1 MGTIRSGSQGVT
13 LIEILLVLV
22 VLIVMNAFAVPAM
35 SEMLNSIRLSSA
47 TQSLVASLQLT
58 RVEAIKRGRRV
69 VLCKSTNGESCAH
82 TGGWEQGWIVFQDGN
97 NNATVDVGEIILHRE
112 QPLTGN
118 IRLTG
123 NNTVV
128 SYVSYTPFGQTN
140 TIGGAFQA
148 GTLTVCP
155 TPGKRST
162 VRQIVISST
171 GRVRTQTA
179 TLDDCA

>member
-1 MGTIRSGSQGVT
+1 MGTVRSGSQGFTV
-13 LIEILLVLV
+13 IEMLLALV
-22 VLIVMNAFAVPAM
+22 VLIVLNAFAVPAM
-35 SEMLNSIRLSSA
+35 SEMLHSVRLSSA

-58 RVEAIKRGRRV
+58 RIEAIKRSRRV
-69 VLCKSTNGESCAH
+69 VLCKSANGENCSR
-82 TGGWEQGWIVFQDGN
+82 TGGWEQGWIVFQDSN
-97 NNATVDVGEIILHRE
+97 NNATVDAGEIILHRE

-118 IRLTG
+118 VRLTG

-140 TIGGAFQA
+140 LTNGAFQA

-155 TPGKRST
+155 SSGPSSMA
-162 VRQIVISST
+162 RQIVISST

-179 TLDDCA
+179 TLDHCV